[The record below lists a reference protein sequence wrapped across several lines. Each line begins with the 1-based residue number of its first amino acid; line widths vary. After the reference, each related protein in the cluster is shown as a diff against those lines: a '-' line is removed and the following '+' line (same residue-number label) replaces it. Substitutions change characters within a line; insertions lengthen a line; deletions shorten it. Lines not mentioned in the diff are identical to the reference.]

1 MVGVSI
7 EFRNNSD
14 ILQQLHDY
22 SDDITLNEKYSDII
36 NQDHTTIF
44 KRGQEVYDM

>member
-14 ILQQLHDY
+14 ILQQLHRY
-22 SDDITLNEKYSDII
+22 RDDNTFNEKYSDII
-36 NQDHTTIF
+36 TQDHTKIF
-44 KRGQEVYDM
+44 KRGQKVYDM